1 MTTKKELKQEN
12 EQLWKT
18 INQLRNN
25 ITELE
30 DEIETLRDANHVQ
43 RRTINKLRNIIVSL
57 HGPVFFD
64 EGD

>member
-18 INQLRNN
+18 INLLRNN

-30 DEIETLRDANHVQ
+30 DKIEELRNANHVQ
-43 RRTINKLRNIIVSL
+43 RRTIHKLRNIIVSL